1 MVGGRP
7 GRTPGPRGAGGYV
20 SEPHMPV
27 TTATRPYPR
36 ITLFFYFYPPSPSRR
51 PARTHARF
59 RTSRWGKFKR
69 RHVLKSGPGPRHN
82 APLRLNLPL
91 IFLFSIGGSRAH
103 ALLSKRSVCVPM
115 ANPSLALKPG
125 LAVDYGGVSL
135 PAKERGSNPTQ
146 QEFPPLQ

>member
-1 MVGGRP
+1 VVGGRP

-36 ITLFFYFYPPSPSRR
+36 ITLFFYFYPPPPSRR

-59 RTSRWGKFKR
+59 FTSRWGKSKR
-69 RHVLKSGPGPRHN
+69 RHVLKSAPGAHHN

-91 IFLFSIGGSRAH
+91 IFLFSIGGPAH
-103 ALLSKRSVCVPM
+103 PRRKKRLETSDFVQDMITRKC
-115 ANPSLALKPG
+115 LATSFP
-125 LAVDYGGVSL
+125 LATEEL
-135 PAKERGSNPTQ
+135 ATNK
-146 QEFPPLQ
+146 

>member
-1 MVGGRP
+1 VVGGRP

-36 ITLFFYFYPPSPSRR
+36 ITLFFYFYPPPPSRR

-91 IFLFSIGGSRAH
+91 IFLFSIGGTCPSKTQKKIGDERFRPRYDHAKVPCDILSTSDRRARY
-103 ALLSKRSVCVPM
+103 K
-115 ANPSLALKPG
+115 
-125 LAVDYGGVSL
+125 
-135 PAKERGSNPTQ
+135 
-146 QEFPPLQ
+146 

>member
-59 RTSRWGKFKR
+59 CTSRWGKFKR
-69 RHVLKSGPGPRHN
+69 RHVLKSAPGARHS
-82 APLRLNLPL
+82 APLRLNSPEISL
-91 IFLFSIGGSRAH
+91 FLIGGTPLFVLLFEHDGASHHRSLGKAVRGVRGMLPRNCSSRWTSHHHSAG
-103 ALLSKRSVCVPM
+103 
-115 ANPSLALKPG
+115 PSEL
-125 LAVDYGGVSL
+125 
-135 PAKERGSNPTQ
+135 
-146 QEFPPLQ
+146 